1 MSWRNLNRSLHR
13 IRWRASSPVWRRR
26 LARQAALWVVIALA
40 AGGVYFGSKSPATQA
55 AVRDALQCRINL
67 YDCRDFS
74 TQHEAQS
81 IFWKCGGRK
90 NDVHRLD
97 EDRDG
102 WACEMLP

>member
-1 MSWRNLNRSLHR
+1 MPHQPYNC
-13 IRWRASSPVWRRR
+13 A
-26 LARQAALWVVIALA
+26 
-40 AGGVYFGSKSPATQA
+40 
-55 AVRDALQCRINL
+55 
-67 YDCRDFS
+67 DFS
-74 TQHEAQS
+74 TQHEAQE